1 MSVYDIERRKI
12 SPSWSL
18 LKHTHTRDVRGT
30 GREDHVPARAV
41 AGIEERGMIGSD
53 QIRQLGAQCDTGSKF
68 TSTNSDED
76 NGNFFVYHSLKTQEW
91 MVQASAKN
99 TVE

>member
-30 GREDHVPARAV
+30 GREDHAPARAV
-41 AGIEERGMIGSD
+41 AGIEEWGMIGSD